1 MLRDL
6 VRAMK
11 KLELF
16 FLFIRLPLDYAA
28 VLGAALAAY
37 FLRYEVFAGIR
48 PATQIIALDEYTTL
62 IAGIALLWIIVFAFT
77 GLYLP
82 RLRIM
87 DELAR
92 VVNGCS
98 TGAMA
103 VVALFF
109 FSREFFASRFIVLA
123 AFGLAIVFV
132 AVVRLLIRA
141 VQMGLWTAGIGSRQI
156 AVVGGGRSTEAVADE
171 IEGHPSSGYLLVG
184 RFVSLDDHAEGEIRR
199 LAKRRAVDEV
209 FLLDPKPAD
218 DVVHRILAL
227 ADELHFTVRYSTD
240 LLGARRAAFDVTAV
254 AGVPLVEI
262 KKTPLEGWGRIA
274 KRTFDLL
281 VGFVLL
287 VLSLPFLLL
296 IALLVVLDSRGPVF
310 YIRRRVGEEG
320 RLFPFLKFRTMRVGS
335 PEKVVDRRKQSV
347 RPGPVPKLADNS
359 EWVTRVGRFLRRWSL
374 DEIPQFVNVVLGQMS
389 LVGPRPHLPDEV
401 AGYAAHHKK
410 VLSIKPGITG
420 LAQVSGRADL
430 SFDEEVALD
439 TTYIERWSMKMDL
452 GILFKTPF
460 AVIKRRGAY

>member
-1 MLRDL
+1 
-6 VRAMK
+6 MK
-11 KLELF
+11 RLELF

-28 VLGAALAAY
+28 VFGAALAAY
-37 FLRYEVFAGIR
+37 FLRYGVLADIR
-48 PATQIIALDEYTTL
+48 PATQLIAIDEYL
-62 IAGIALLWIIVFAFT
+62 LLVFGIALLWIFIFALT

-92 VVNGCS
+92 VVNACS

-103 VVALFF
+103 VVVIFF

-132 AVVRLLIRA
+132 VIVRLLIRA

-156 AVVGGGRSTEAVADE
+156 AVVGSGRPADAVISDINA
-171 IEGHPSSGYLLVG
+171 HPSSGYVLVG
-184 RFVSLDDHAEGEIRR
+184 RFESLDGHAVDELRKLVR
-199 LAKRRAVDEV
+199 HRAVDEL
-209 FLLDPKPAD
+209 FLLDATLSD
-218 DVVHRILAL
+218 DERSLAL
-227 ADELHFTVRYSTD
+227 AVADELHLTVRYSAD

-254 AGVPLVEI
+254 AGVPLIEI

-274 KRTFDLL
+274 KRLFDLVVGL
-281 VGFVLL
+281 VLFVLTVPL
-287 VLSLPFLLL
+287 DILIVLAVAF
-296 IALLVVLDSRGPVF
+296 DSRGPVF

-320 RLFPFLKFRTMRVGS
+320 RLFPFLKFRTMRVGA
-335 PEKVVDRRKQSV
+335 PEDVVSRSKHSV
-347 RPGPVPKLADNS
+347 RSGPVPKLADDS

-374 DEIPQFVNVVLGQMS
+374 DELPQFLNVVLGHMS

-401 AGYAAHHKK
+401 ALYAPHQKK

-430 SFDEEVALD
+430 SFDEEVSLD
-439 TTYIERWSMKMDL
+439 STYIERWSMKMDL

>member
-1 MLRDL
+1 
-6 VRAMK
+6 MK
-11 KLELF
+11 RLELF
-16 FLFIRLPLDYAA
+16 FLFIRLPLDFAA
-28 VLGAALAAY
+28 VIGAALAAY
-37 FLRYEVFAGIR
+37 FLRYEVFVDIR
-48 PATQIIALDEYTTL
+48 PATQL
-62 IAGIALLWIIVFAFT
+62 IAFNEYLALVVGIAILWIVIFAIT

-103 VVALFF
+103 VVAIFF

-123 AFGLAIVFV
+123 AFLLAILFV

-156 AVVGGGRSTEAVADE
+156 AVVGSGRPADAVIAD
-171 IEGHPSSGYLLVG
+171 INAHPSSGYVLVG
-184 RFVSLDDHAEGEIRR
+184 RFESLDDHAADELRK
-199 LAKRRAVDEV
+199 LARRRAVDEL
-209 FLLDPKPAD
+209 FLLDATLSD
-218 DVVHRILAL
+218 DERSLAL
-227 ADELHFTVRYSTD
+227 AVADELHLTVRYSAD
-240 LLGARRAAFDVTAV
+240 LLGARRVAFDVTAV

-262 KKTPLEGWGRIA
+262 KKTSLEGWGRIA
-274 KRTFDLL
+274 KRLFDLVL
-281 VGFVLL
+281 GLILFVLT
-287 VLSLPFLLL
+287 LPLAVS
-296 IALLVVLDSRGPVF
+296 IALAVALDSHGPVF

-320 RLFPFLKFRTMRVGS
+320 RLFPFLKFRTMRVGA
-335 PEKVVDRRKQSV
+335 PEDVVSRRKFSV
-347 RPGPVPKLADNS
+347 RSGPVPKLADDS

-374 DEIPQFVNVVLGQMS
+374 DELPQFLNVVLGHMS

-439 TTYIERWSMKMDL
+439 STYIERWSMKMDL

>member
-1 MLRDL
+1 
-6 VRAMK
+6 MK
-11 KLELF
+11 RLELF

-48 PATQIIALDEYTTL
+48 PATQIIAFDNYLALT
-62 IAGIALLWIIVFAFT
+62 AAIALLWVVFFALT

-103 VVALFF
+103 VVAIFF

-123 AFGLAIVFV
+123 AYGLAIVFV
-132 AVVRLLIRA
+132 AVVRLLVRS

-156 AVVGGGRSTEAVADE
+156 AIIGSGRPAEAVMSE
-171 IEGHPSSGYLLVG
+171 IKLHPSSGYLFVG
-184 RFVSLDDHAEGEIRR
+184 RFAALDDQAEGELRR
-199 LAKRRAVDEV
+199 LAKRRGVDEV
-209 FLLDPKPAD
+209 FLLDAKPAD
-218 DVVHRILAL
+218 DAVRRILAL
-227 ADELHFTVRYSTD
+227 ADELHLTVRYSTD

-274 KRTFDLL
+274 KRAFDLI
-281 VGFVLL
+281 VGLILFILT
-287 VLSLPFLLL
+287 LPFMVL
-296 IALLVVLDSRGPVF
+296 IALAVAVDSRGPIF
-310 YIRRRVGEEG
+310 YIRKRVGEEG
-320 RLFPFLKFRTMRVGS
+320 RLFPFLKFRSMRVGA
-335 PEKVVDRRKQSV
+335 PENVAERRKYSV
-347 RPGPVPKLADNS
+347 RTGPVPKLADDS

-374 DEIPQFVNVVLGQMS
+374 DELPQFLNVVLGQMS

-401 AGYAAHHKK
+401 AGYASHHKK

-420 LAQVSGRADL
+420 LAQISGRADL